1 VSRIEQALEKAA
13 KLREMAT
20 EVLPEATAPS
30 PVRIAPHVF
39 DAGETSLDTAK
50 VDRHVVSITDPHSAA
65 AEQYKRLKARI
76 LSATA
81 KSLQNVIMITSS
93 DASEGKTLTAVNLAA
108 ALANE
113 IDYTV
118 LLVDADLRNPTVHK
132 YLGIDQKRGL
142 TEYLQG
148 KVKLSE
154 VLVKTGIGRLVVL
167 PAGEPP
173 ENASELLSSERMKRL
188 MKELK
193 LRYEDRYIIFDT
205 SPLLVTADPLA
216 LGSAV
221 DGVLLVVQEGRTSQK
236 AAKQALSLMKGWNVL
251 GVVFN
256 NVSEYLS
263 KNKYAYYYRYGK
275 KTEQNKSGKISGSF
289 GNE

>member
-30 PVRIAPHVF
+30 PVRIAPHIF

-93 DASEGKTLTAVNLAA
+93 DVSEGKSLTAVNLAA

-142 TEYLQG
+142 SEYLQG

-173 ENASELLSSERMKRL
+173 ENASELLSSERMKML

-275 KTEQNKSGKISGSF
+275 KTEQNKSGKIGGSF

>member
-1 VSRIEQALEKAA
+1 MSRIEQALEKAA

-30 PVRIAPHVF
+30 PVRIVPHVF

-76 LSATA
+76 LAATA

-93 DASEGKTLTAVNLAA
+93 DVSEGKSLTAVNLAA

-142 TEYLQG
+142 SEYLQG

-173 ENASELLSSERMKRL
+173 ENASELLSSERMKML

-216 LGSAV
+216 LGSAA

-275 KTEQNKSGKISGSF
+275 KTEQNKSGKIGGSS

>member
-1 VSRIEQALEKAA
+1 MSRIEQALEKAA

-76 LSATA
+76 LGATA

-93 DASEGKTLTAVNLAA
+93 DVSEGKSLTAVNLAA

-142 TEYLQG
+142 SEYLQG

-154 VLVKTGIGRLVVL
+154 VLVKTGFGRLVVL

-173 ENASELLSSERMKRL
+173 ENASELLSSERMKML

-275 KTEQNKSGKISGSF
+275 KTEQNKSGKIGGSF

>member
-20 EVLPEATAPS
+20 EVLPEVTAPS
-30 PVRIAPHVF
+30 PLRIAPHVF
-39 DAGETSLDTAK
+39 DAGETFLDTAK

-93 DASEGKTLTAVNLAA
+93 DVSEGKSLTAVNLAA

-236 AAKQALSLMKGWNVL
+236 AAKQALTSSSRL
-251 GVVFN
+251 
-256 NVSEYLS
+256 
-263 KNKYAYYYRYGK
+263 
-275 KTEQNKSGKISGSF
+275 SGSVTNASAGSRAF
-289 GNE
+289 ASVIQKG

>member
-20 EVLPEATAPS
+20 EVLPEATAPT

-39 DAGETSLDTAK
+39 DASETSLDTAK

-81 KSLQNVIMITSS
+81 KSLQNVIMITST
-93 DASEGKTLTAVNLAA
+93 DASEGKSLTAVNLAA

-193 LRYEDRYIIFDT
+193 LRYEDRYIILDT

-221 DGVLLVVQEGRTSQK
+221 DGVLLVLQEGRTSQK
-236 AAKQALSLMKGWNVL
+236 AAKQAVSLMKGWNVL

-275 KTEQNKSGKISGSF
+275 KTEQNKSGKIGGSF